1 MLRVTLKGV
10 RGHLLRFLL
19 TALAITLGVSLVSNL
34 AAGVSPTPLSAE
46 EVLAAGRAALPRLT
60 ALLGGVLDRL

>member
-1 MLRVTLKGV
+1 MPTRSAPS
-10 RGHLLRFLL
+10 RRN
-19 TALAITLGVSLVSNL
+19 ARIS
-34 AAGVSPTPLSAE
+34 AGVSPTPLSAE